1 MNIESSLSDLRTAP
15 PAAFDQAVRVGT
27 GIADGYRVF
36 DSPIGEVLVSFNP
49 VGISAVD
56 LAEGDPVDRFRSR
69 FGRDLIEAMPPK
81 GWDAKIERAIERG
94 TPGDLPVDLRST
106 TDFRKSVLE
115 AAATIPR
122 GQVRPYGWLAE
133 QVGNAGAVRAV
144 GSTMAGNPI
153 PLIIP
158 CHRVVRSDGQIGK
171 YSLGGPQHKTELLA
185 CGGGGSATPA
195 EPGGKRDSLPRQRHH
210 RHLLP
215 PDVHA
220 CQAHHGPPPGR
231 TEEFRRCSGAR
242 VPSVPGVS
250 AGLRLDPVGPSTGPV
265 TPSGRQQTCRSGRR
279 WPP

>member
-1 MNIESSLSDLRTAP
+1 MSIESSLSDLRTAP
-15 PAAFDQAVRVGT
+15 PSTFDHAVRVGT

-49 VGISAVD
+49 VGVSAVD

-69 FGRDLIEAMPPK
+69 FGRDLIEAVPPK

-106 TDFRKSVLE
+106 TDFRRSVLE
-115 AAATIPR
+115 AATTIPR

-171 YSLGGPQHKTELLA
+171 YSLGGADHKTELLTAEGVDLQRLQSLATRGIRYLASDTTGIFCLPTCTHAKRITDRHRVELKSSDEAAARGFRA
-185 CGGGGSATPA
+185 CRVCRPA
-195 EPGGKRDSLPRQRHH
+195 
-210 RHLLP
+210 
-215 PDVHA
+215 
-220 CQAHHGPPPGR
+220 
-231 TEEFRRCSGAR
+231 
-242 VPSVPGVS
+242 
-250 AGLRLDPVGPSTGPV
+250 
-265 TPSGRQQTCRSGRR
+265 
-279 WPP
+279 